1 MIKNTL
7 IALIA
12 VAGVAGITVP
22 AFAVA
27 PEVAFDDSQ
36 LAGSDWPADSVLAR
50 LQAQGVAATGVEE
63 WGGLVRAYVTLEDGR
78 QVMQFFTPDSLN
90 RVNL

>member
-22 AFAVA
+22 AFAA
-27 PEVAFDDSQ
+27 PVLPYDNSD

-50 LQAQGVAATGVEE
+50 LQAQGVAATGVEQ
-63 WGGLVRAYVTLEDGR
+63 WGGLVRAYVTLEDGS
-78 QVMQFFTPDSLN
+78 QVMQFFAPDSLN
-90 RVNL
+90 RVSL

>member
-22 AFAVA
+22 AFAA

-50 LQAQGVAATGVEE
+50 LQAQGVAATDVEE
-63 WGGLVRAYVTLEDGR
+63 WGSLVRAYVTLEDGR

>member
-7 IALIA
+7 VALIA

-22 AFAVA
+22 AFAA
-27 PEVAFDDSQ
+27 PEVTFDDSQ
-36 LAGSDWPADSVLAR
+36 LAGSEWPAESVLAR
-50 LQAQGVAATGVEE
+50 LQAQGVAATDVEE

-78 QVMQFFTPDSLN
+78 QVMQFFAPDSLN